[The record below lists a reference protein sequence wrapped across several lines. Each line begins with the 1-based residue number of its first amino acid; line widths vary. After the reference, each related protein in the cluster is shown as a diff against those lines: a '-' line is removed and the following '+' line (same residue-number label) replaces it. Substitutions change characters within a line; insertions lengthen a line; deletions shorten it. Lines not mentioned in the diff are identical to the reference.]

1 MRARGLG
8 RQGQGLGYDRARD
21 SRVRPRVRAGAPHV
35 GECAA
40 AVEAAQQGVTQR
52 RQRQREGRA
61 LPLGAHG
68 RPRHLLAGSRTHLRA
83 RVTNSTHLRARVTNS
98 THLRARVTNS
108 THLLLANHILL
119 LLLTCVLTCSSVR
132 TSRLRPACAPTACG
146 VMLGAEARAGP
157 SSFGVGWVVGR
168 GQGAGQGQDY
178 GWG

>member
-1 MRARGLG
+1 MI
-8 RQGQGLGYDRARD
+8 RARD
-21 SRVRPRVRAGAPHV
+21 IRVRPRVRAGAPHV

-68 RPRHLLAGSRTHLRA
+68 RPRHLLAGSR
-83 RVTNSTHLRARVTNS
+83 

>member
-1 MRARGLG
+1 MI
-8 RQGQGLGYDRARD
+8 RARD

-61 LPLGAHG
+61 LQLGAQC

-83 RVTNSTHLRARVTNS
+83 RVTNA
-98 THLRARVTNS
+98 
-108 THLLLANHILL
+108 THLLLANHI

-157 SSFGVGWVVGR
+157 SFGVGWVAGR